1 MKFDLIFAL
10 KAKSVLVK
18 KGATSLNLSHPLM
31 ILALA
36 LSVLSS
42 PIPDVLPRLQKISTI
57 STGWSYLIL
66 YVETTLLCLVL
77 IYTYFNFKPAL
88 LY

>member
-10 KAKSVLVK
+10 KTKSVLVN
-18 KGATSLNLSHPLM
+18 KGATSLNLIHPLM

-42 PIPDVLPRLQKISTI
+42 PIPDVLPSLQKISTI
-57 STGWSYLIL
+57 STGWLYLIL
-66 YVETTLLCLVL
+66 YVETTLHCLVL
-77 IYTYFNFKPAL
+77 IYTYLNFKPAL
-88 LY
+88 LC

>member
-10 KAKSVLVK
+10 KAKSVLVN
-18 KGATSLNLSHPLM
+18 KGATSLNLIHPLM

-42 PIPDVLPRLQKISTI
+42 PIPDVLTKFTKNFDNFNRLVILNSLCGNYSTLSGADLHIS
-57 STGWSYLIL
+57 
-66 YVETTLLCLVL
+66 
-77 IYTYFNFKPAL
+77 
-88 LY
+88 